1 MTWNYRVLRTADESG
16 EPVYRIHEV
25 YYDDDGSIDG
35 WTVEPVQPLGESL
48 SELREDIRYFLAA
61 FRSPVLEEAE
71 EDGKP
76 VLQPSDEEQEINEGH
91 YFELM
96 DRASVAL
103 DHCYQFVGSHPV
115 TRRHETL
122 RELYEKAEE
131 ALYRVYQEA
140 ARLELERGQ
149 D

>member
-1 MTWNYRVLRTADESG
+1 MTWNYRVLRVGDESG
-16 EPVYRIHEV
+16 GCVYRIHEV
-25 YYDDDGSIDG
+25 YYDEDGSIDG
-35 WTVEPVQPLGESL
+35 WTVDPVQPLGESL
-48 SELREDIRYFLAA
+48 SELREDIRYFLGA
-61 FRSPVLEEAE
+61 FRKPALEEAQE
-71 EDGKP
+71 GGKP
-76 VLQPSDEEQEINEGH
+76 VLRPSEEDQDINQGH

-115 TRRHETL
+115 TRKNETL

-140 ARLELERGQ
+140 GRLELERGE

>member
-1 MTWNYRVLRTADESG
+1 MTWSYRVVRTADEAG
-16 EPVYRIHEV
+16 KPVYRIHEV
-25 YYDDDGSIDG
+25 YYDEDGSIEG
-35 WTVEPVQPLGESL
+35 WTVGPVQPLGESL
-48 SELREDIRYFLAA
+48 SALREDIRYFLAA
-61 FRSPVLEEAE
+61 FRSPLLEEAE
-71 EDGKP
+71 EDGQP
-76 VLQPSDEEQEINEGH
+76 VLRPSDDDQEINEGH

-115 TRRHETL
+115 TRRNETL
-122 RELYEKAEE
+122 RELYDKAEE

-140 ARLELERGQ
+140 AKLELDRGE

>member
-1 MTWNYRVLRTADESG
+1 MTWNYRVLRKSDEPG
-16 EPVYRIHEV
+16 ETVYRIHEV
-25 YYDDDGSIDG
+25 YYADDGSIDG
-35 WTVEPVQPLGESL
+35 WTVEPVQPLGESP
-48 SELREDIRYFLAA
+48 SELREDIRYFLSA
-61 FRSPVLEEAE
+61 FRKPVLEEAE

-76 VLQPSDEEQEINEGH
+76 VLRPLEDEQELNEGH

-115 TRRHETL
+115 TQRHEAL
-122 RELYEKAEE
+122 RALYEKAEE

-140 ARLELERGQ
+140 GKLELERG
-149 D
+149 